1 MGNRRLLPRNR
12 AIAIGSRA
20 YVFVMAGPER
30 RISGTVEGVGWG
42 VRSEDSATILGI
54 PIVSDSLSWVR
65 VAKRFLCMCGLKIRR
80 RT

>member
-12 AIAIGSRA
+12 AIAVGTRA
-20 YVFVMAGPER
+20 YVFVMAGPE

-42 VRSEDSATILGI
+42 VRSDDSATILGI
-54 PIVSDSLSWVR
+54 PIVSNSLSWVG
-65 VAKRFLCMCGLKIRR
+65 VAKRFPCMCGLKIRR